1 MQIIIINGPNL
12 NLQGT
17 RQPDIYGNRNFKE
30 YLKEL
35 HQKFPELKIEYYQSN
50 HAGELIDKLH
60 EVGFTYNG
68 IILNPA
74 AYTHTSIALADAVA
88 AIRVP
93 VVEVHLT
100 NIFARES
107 SRHHSFVSKYAKG
120 IISGF
125 GIDTY
130 ELALHALLMILAE
143 DNKA

>member
-17 RQPDIYGNRNFKE
+17 RQPDIYGNRNFND
-30 YLKEL
+30 YLKDL
-35 HQKFPELKIEYYQSN
+35 QQKFPELKMEYFQSN
-50 HAGELIDKLH
+50 HAGEIIDKLH
-60 EVGFTYNG
+60 EVGFTYKG

-74 AYTHTSIALADAVA
+74 AYTHTSIAIADAVA

-93 VVEVHLT
+93 VIEVHLT

-130 ELALHALLMILAE
+130 ELAVIALLRLLAE
-143 DNKA
+143 VDKS